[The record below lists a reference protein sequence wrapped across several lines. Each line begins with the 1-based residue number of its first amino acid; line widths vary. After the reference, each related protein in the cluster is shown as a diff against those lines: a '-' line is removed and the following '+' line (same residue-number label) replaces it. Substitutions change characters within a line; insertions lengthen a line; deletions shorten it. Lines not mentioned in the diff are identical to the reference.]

1 MSSMPTDE
9 HAATPV
15 QAEAQGPRPGRRF
28 GRLDLGAITPLIFF
42 VLLIGVFGVAA
53 PDFFLSGENLT
64 SILNNGAVTALLAC
78 GLTVVLIVGEFDLSI
93 AAAASFGGA
102 VAAVLIA
109 QEHVPLLPTILVV
122 VAAGVVAGLANG
134 ILVTK
139 FEIPALIVTI
149 GVSSLLDGFTLWVTG
164 NTVIFTGFTDAFMT
178 FGNWR
183 IADLQAPVF
192 YLAAAAA
199 FLGVMLRYTPTGR
212 HMYATGGNR
221 AASRLAGIRVQR
233 QVILAFVIS
242 GALGSLAGLVYT
254 ARQGSLTPQF
264 GTAFLLPVFA
274 ACFLGSV
281 TLTRRKFHILGT
293 VLGVYLI
300 ETGTNGLLI
309 LGAPA
314 YTQQLFAGAVL
325 ILATI
330 GARYRAVSFRGPS
343 RPIAEAGKTENAAFA
358 QTASKRW
365 VGLGDGRDG

>member
-1 MSSMPTDE
+1 MPT
-9 HAATPV
+9 HKGVATMS
-15 QAEAQGPRPGRRF
+15 QSESHDDRRGRWL
-28 GRLDLGAITPLIFF
+28 GRLDLGAVTPLIFF
-42 VLLIGVFGVAA
+42 VLLIAVFGFAA
-53 PDFFLSGENLT
+53 PEFFLTSDNLT

-78 GLTVVLIVGEFDLSI
+78 GLTVVLVVGEFDLSI

-109 QEHVPLLPTILVV
+109 QQNVSLAATIAAVI
-122 VAAGVVAGLANG
+122 AAGAITGLVNG
-134 ILVTK
+134 YLITK
-139 FEIPALIVTI
+139 FEIPALIATI
-149 GVSSLLDGFTLWVTG
+149 GVSSLLDGLTLWVTG

-183 IADLQAPVF
+183 VGSLQAPVF
-192 YLAAAAA
+192 YLASAAI
-199 FLGVMLRYTPTGR
+199 FLGVMLRYTATGR

-221 AASRLAGIRVQR
+221 AASRLAGIRVRR
-233 QVILAFVIS
+233 QVMLAFVIS
-242 GALGSLAGLVYT
+242 GVLGSLAGLVYT

-330 GARYRAVSFRGPS
+330 GARYRTLGLRLPGRVVRTPGQAGPAASAPDAVSDSQRHP
-343 RPIAEAGKTENAAFA
+343 
-358 QTASKRW
+358 
-365 VGLGDGRDG
+365 

>member
-1 MSSMPTDE
+1 MSPRDT
-9 HAATPV
+9 AAV
-15 QAEAQGPRPGRRF
+15 RHEEVRVSSRSSWF
-28 GRLDLGAITPLIFF
+28 GQIDFGAVTPLIFF
-42 VLLIGVFGVAA
+42 VLLIVVFGFAA
-53 PDFFLSGENLT
+53 PEFFLTAENLT

-78 GLTVVLIVGEFDLSI
+78 GLTVVLAVGEFDLSI
-93 AAAASFGGA
+93 ASAASFGGA
-102 VAAVLIA
+102 LAAVLIA
-109 QEHVPLLPTILVV
+109 QQNVPLAVTIAVVV
-122 VAAGVVAGLANG
+122 VAGAITGLVNG
-134 ILVTK
+134 YLVTE
-139 FEIPALIVTI
+139 FEIPALIATI
-149 GVSSLLDGFTLWVTG
+149 GVSSLLDGFTLWVTK

-178 FGNWR
+178 FGNWQLVS
-183 IADLQAPVF
+183 LQAPVF
-192 YLAAAAA
+192 YLAVAAV
-199 FLGVMLRYTPTGR
+199 FLAVMLRYTATGR

-233 QVILAFVIS
+233 QVMLAFVIS
-242 GALGSLAGLVYT
+242 GVLGSVAGVVYT
-254 ARQGSLTPQF
+254 ARQGSLTPLF

-330 GARYRAVSFRGPS
+330 GARYRTVGFRLPGRS
-343 RPIAEAGKTENAAFA
+343 AAKQALRESDAESVRKTA
-358 QTASKRW
+358 TPT
-365 VGLGDGRDG
+365 

>member
-1 MSSMPTDE
+1 MSTHEGTD
-9 HAATPV
+9 AV
-15 QAEAQGPRPGRRF
+15 GQAETDDVTRARWL

-42 VLLIGVFGVAA
+42 VILIVVFGFAA
-53 PDFFLSGENLT
+53 PEFFLTSENLT

-78 GLTVVLIVGEFDLSI
+78 GLTVVLVVGEFDLSI

-102 VAAVLIA
+102 LAAVLIA
-109 QEHVPLLPTILVV
+109 QQNISLAATIALV
-122 VAAGVVAGLANG
+122 VAAGGITGVVNG
-134 ILVTK
+134 YLVTK
-139 FEIPALIVTI
+139 FEIPALIATI
-149 GVSSLLDGFTLWVTG
+149 GVSSLLDGLTLWVTG
-164 NTVIFTGFTDAFMT
+164 NTVIFTGFTDTFMA

-183 IADLQAPVF
+183 VGSLQAPVF
-192 YLAAAAA
+192 YLAAAAI
-199 FLGVMLRYTPTGR
+199 FLGVMLRYTATGR

-233 QVILAFVIS
+233 QVMLAFVIA
-242 GALGSLAGLVYT
+242 GVLGSVAGLVYT

-330 GARYRAVSFRGPS
+330 GARYRTVRLRLPRRSAREPGADGKPS
-343 RPIAEAGKTENAAFA
+343 
-358 QTASKRW
+358 
-365 VGLGDGRDG
+365 

>member
-1 MSSMPTDE
+1 M
-9 HAATPV
+9 
-15 QAEAQGPRPGRRF
+15 
-28 GRLDLGAITPLIFF
+28 
-42 VLLIGVFGVAA
+42 
-53 PDFFLSGENLT
+53 
-64 SILNNGAVTALLAC
+64 
-78 GLTVVLIVGEFDLSI
+78 
-93 AAAASFGGA
+93 
-102 VAAVLIA
+102 AAVLIA
-109 QEHVPLLPTILVV
+109 DEHVSLLPTFLVV
-122 VAAGVVAGLANG
+122 VAAGVLTGLANG
-134 ILVTK
+134 LLVTK

-183 IADLQAPVF
+183 IGDLQAPVF
-192 YLAAAAA
+192 YLVAAAV

-233 QVILAFVIS
+233 KVVLAFVIS
-242 GALGSLAGLVYT
+242 GVLGSIAGLVYT

-314 YTQQLFAGAVL
+314 FTQQLFAGAVL
-325 ILATI
+325 ILATV
-330 GARYRAVSFRGPS
+330 GARYRTVAFRAPS
-343 RPIAEAGKTENAAFA
+343 RPLAEAGKAGNAALP
-358 QTASKRW
+358 QTASE
-365 VGLGDGRDG
+365 G

>member
-1 MSSMPTDE
+1 MSTRDASS
-9 HAATPV
+9 PV
-15 QAEAQGPRPGRRF
+15 HSERAPLSSRGRWF
-28 GRLDLGAITPLIFF
+28 GQIDFGALTPLLFF
-42 VLLIGVFGVAA
+42 VLLILVFGFAA
-53 PDFFLSGENLT
+53 PEFFLTGENLT

-78 GLTVVLIVGEFDLSI
+78 GLTVVLVVGEFDLSI
-93 AAAASFGGA
+93 ASAASFGGA
-102 VAAVLIA
+102 LAAVLIA
-109 QEHVPLLPTILVV
+109 QQGIPLAVAILVV
-122 VAAGVVAGLANG
+122 VIAGAITGIVNG
-134 ILVTK
+134 YLVTE

-149 GVSSLLDGFTLWVTG
+149 GVSSLLDGLTLWVTG

-183 IADLQAPVF
+183 LGSLQAPVF
-192 YLAAAAA
+192 YLAAVAI
-199 FLGVMLRYTPTGR
+199 FLGVMLRYTATGR

-233 QVILAFVIS
+233 QVMLAFVIS
-242 GALGSLAGLVYT
+242 GVLGSVAGLVYT
-254 ARQGSLTPQF
+254 ARQGSLTPLF

-314 YTQQLFAGAVL
+314 FTQQLFAGAVL

-330 GARYRAVSFRGPS
+330 GARYRTVGFRLPGRSAIKQAPHELAEGGSEKVKPS
-343 RPIAEAGKTENAAFA
+343 
-358 QTASKRW
+358 
-365 VGLGDGRDG
+365 

>member
-1 MSSMPTDE
+1 MSSVSMHE
-9 HAATPV
+9 SGAA
-15 QAEAQGPRPGRRF
+15 AEERALDARGSRWLGQ
-28 GRLDLGAITPLIFF
+28 LDLGALAPLAFF
-42 VLLIGVFGVAA
+42 VLLIVVFGAA
-53 PDFFLSGENLT
+53 EPAFFLSGDNLT
-64 SILNNGAVTALLAC
+64 AILNNGAVTALLAC

-102 VAAVLIA
+102 LAAVLIA
-109 QEHVPLLPTILVV
+109 QQGVPLAATIAIV
-122 VAAGVVAGLANG
+122 VAAGVVIGVVNG
-134 ILVTK
+134 YLVTK
-139 FEIPALIVTI
+139 FEIPALIATI
-149 GVSSLLDGFTLWVTG
+149 GVSSLLDGLTLWVTG

-183 IADLQAPVF
+183 MGSLQAPVF
-192 YLAAAAA
+192 YLAAAAI

-221 AASRLAGIRVQR
+221 AASRLSGIRVQR

-242 GALGSLAGLVYT
+242 GVLGALAGLVYT
-254 ARQGSLTPQF
+254 ARQGSLTPLF

-274 ACFLGSV
+274 AAFLGSV

-314 YTQQLFAGAVL
+314 FTQQLFAGAVL

-330 GARYRAVSFRGPS
+330 GARYRTIGW
-343 RPIAEAGKTENAAFA
+343 RPARFAGKPETKAESAASSGSGA
-358 QTASKRW
+358 
-365 VGLGDGRDG
+365 G